1 MTPIVASILV
11 GLMTTLGR
19 WAKGKGLTIDTV
31 VGVVVLALSLA
42 LIEQANEKLAR
53 AFGALVVVGVALV
66 HAPIIIDATGLVG
79 KKGE

>member
-53 AFGALVVVGVALV
+53 AFGTLVVVGVALV